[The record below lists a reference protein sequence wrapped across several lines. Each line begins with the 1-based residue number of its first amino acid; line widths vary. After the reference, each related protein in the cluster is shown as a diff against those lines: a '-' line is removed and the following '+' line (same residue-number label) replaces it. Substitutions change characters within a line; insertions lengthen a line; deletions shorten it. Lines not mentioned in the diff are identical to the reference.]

1 MIATAVAGVVAL
13 SSRLGKTALRLIRTP
28 TGQKVAIVLAC
39 LLAALGYGELRYHA
53 GVRHEQAAQ
62 AERLKVG
69 KKVVAKVAEEGA
81 AISKDVRQRLDT
93 KTVEIRWR
101 TQILKEEVPVYV
113 PFEVDRST
121 VVPDGFVWMHDA
133 AALGSALPAT
143 PGGPV
148 EAASGIALSEV
159 ADTVVENYGA
169 CHVLRAEVVAWRE
182 WYPRI
187 AALWAKYV
195 KTVAPE
201 PGPTATP

>member
-1 MIATAVAGVVAL
+1 MIGGAL
-13 SSRLGKTALRLIRTP
+13 ALGARLGNAAWRLIKTP
-28 TGQKVAIVLAC
+28 AGQRLAIALAC
-39 LLAALGYGELRYHA
+39 LLAVLGYGELRYHA

-62 AERLKVG
+62 AARLKFG

-148 EAASGIALSEV
+148 ETPSGVALSEV
-159 ADTVVENYGA
+159 ATTVVENYGA
-169 CHVLRAEVVAWRE
+169 CHVVRAEVVAWRE

-195 KTVAPE
+195 KSVALE
-201 PGPTATP
+201 PTAKP